1 MAPFAEI
8 EELDDDD
15 VPDLEEAGDDM
26 PVLEGGEG
34 GGPDDKNVSNRAEKK
49 SRKAMQKLGMRPVPG
64 VYRMSVK
71 KSNQVLF
78 VITKP
83 DVYKS
88 PTSDTYVIFGEA
100 KTEDSGQ
107 MQQAAAQAVQAQ
119 QMQAAAAQSAPS
131 MKTKAVPEGREAY
144 GQAEDDGAAVN
155 EDGVEAK
162 DIELVVSQAG
172 CSRARAVAA
181 LREND
186 GDLVNAIMSLTT

>member
-26 PVLEGGEG
+26 PNLDGEEG
-34 GGPDDKNVSNRAEKK
+34 GGPDDKAVSNRAEKK

-64 VYRMSVK
+64 VVRMSVK

-119 QMQAAAAQSAPS
+119 QMHAAAAAQSAPS
-131 MKTKAVPEGREAY
+131 MKAVPEGREAY
-144 GQAEDDGAAVN
+144 GQAEDDSPAVN
-155 EDGVEAK
+155 EDGVDAK

-172 CSRARAVAA
+172 CSRAKAVAA
-181 LREND
+181 LRENN